1 MSIGCLLSFCQQ
13 FAFILCR
20 LAMLTEHKPNADTID
35 CCHFLLESADSL
47 LYDCRHFIIWVY
59 IVSVFFHCSLSLS
72 LYLYL
77 SVYYKKIFFLN
88 RNFRILKFLP
98 ISSCQKCAG
107 QSFVSVMK
115 LTACEKITKRTRDE
129 SSPNRGSKWPWKR
142 LDTPT
147 NRWGSISIILFT
159 SYFLS
164 ISTEK
169 LDKNYIF
176 FIVLEFI
183 INITLNIIALATN
196 LILKMMRKDII

>member
-1 MSIGCLLSFCQQ
+1 
-13 FAFILCR
+13 
-20 LAMLTEHKPNADTID
+20 MLTEHKSNADTID
-35 CCHFLLESADSL
+35 CCHFSVRICWQSVICL

-59 IVSVFFHCSLSLS
+59 IVSVFFHCSLFLSLS
-72 LYLYL
+72 LSLSLSIYLYL

-115 LTACEKITKRTRDE
+115 LTACEKITKRTRDG

-169 LDKNYIF
+169 LDKNYNF
-176 FIVLEFI
+176 FHCIRI
-183 INITLNIIALATN
+183 YY
-196 LILKMMRKDII
+196 

>member
-1 MSIGCLLSFCQQ
+1 MLSF
-13 FAFILCR
+13 
-20 LAMLTEHKPNADTID
+20 
-35 CCHFLLESADSL
+35 SARICWQSVIWLQTFYYLSIYCERFFSL
-47 LYDCRHFIIWVY
+47 L
-59 IVSVFFHCSLSLS
+59 SLSLS
-72 LYLYL
+72 LSLSLCLLQKNFFFKSQLSYLE
-77 SVYYKKIFFLN
+77 IFAN
-88 RNFRILKFLP
+88 IIVSEMRR
-98 ISSCQKCAG
+98 
-107 QSFVSVMK
+107 SFVSVMK

-176 FIVLEFI
+176 SLY
-183 INITLNIIALATN
+183 
-196 LILKMMRKDII
+196 